1 MQESAVVDQQNKSI
15 GFTLIEMVIGIVAF
29 SVVLTII
36 IGVLSPQATR
46 SVTPIMNVRA
56 SELAQSLYNEISAKA
71 FDENSGRAGSI
82 VRCNEDLDG
91 DSAFD
96 GPGEMACSNVM
107 GPDAGEAGDKEL
119 FDDVDDYH
127 GFSAI
132 VNSFSDVVSQDGRDL
147 YAGFGVSIT
156 VFYDGDFDGDDD
168 LLEDPNAIGRHKLV
182 TINVTTPLGQTFV
195 YSTYRSNY

>member
-1 MQESAVVDQQNKSI
+1 MANKQHAQL
-15 GFTLIEMVIGIVAF
+15 GFTLIEMVMGIVAF

-71 FDENSGRAGSI
+71 FDENSGRGGAN

-91 DSAFD
+91 DLAFTS
-96 GPGEMACSNVM
+96 PGEIACSAVL
-107 GPDAGEAGDKEL
+107 GPDAGEAGNKEL

-127 GFSAI
+127 GFSAV
-132 VNSFSDVVSQDGRDL
+132 VNSFNDVVSQDGSDL

-156 VFYDGDFDGDDD
+156 VFYDGNFDGVDD
-168 LLEDPNAIGRHKLV
+168 LISDPTATGRHKLI
-182 TINVTTPLGQTFV
+182 TINITTPLGQTFV
-195 YSTYRSNY
+195 YSAYRSNY